1 MNVLFVCTGNVFRS
15 MSAEYLMK
23 KYLKDHNITDIS
35 VSSAGT
41 TAHPQPSFP
50 ETLARLLRDWCD
62 ASHHQQTKLTTDILA
77 WKDLVI
83 CMSER
88 HRAVVR
94 ELWYDAVLF
103 NEIAY
108 NISSDVMDDT
118 EYEEKNWSNYDLW
131 KYVDCI
137 VDYIHDAIPFIVKNL
152 SKYA

>member
-1 MNVLFVCTGNVFRS
+1 MA
-15 MSAEYLMK
+15 AEYLMK
-23 KYLKDHNITDIS
+23 KYVQDHTITDIS
-35 VSSAGT
+35 VSSAWT

-62 ASHHQQTKLTTDILA
+62 ASNHHQTKLTADILA
-77 WKDLVI
+77 WKELVI

-88 HRAVVR
+88 HRTVVR

-108 NISSDVMDDT
+108 NTTSDVMDDT
-118 EYEEKNWSNYDLW
+118 EYGEKYGTEYDLW

-137 VDYIHDAIPFIVKNL
+137 VDYIHDAIPFIVENL